1 MKLKSVILVLAISL
15 LGGTYAK
22 ADEGMWLL
30 SLIGKNYKEM
40 KAKGLK
46 LTPEDIYNINHSSL
60 KDAVVGL
67 GSEERP
73 FGFFCTGEII
83 SSKGLVLTNHHCG
96 YGKIQA
102 HSTEENNYL
111 LDGFWAESFD
121 AELPNE
127 GMTMTRVVSLEDVT
141 KKVVSKLNDKMTES
155 ERNQKIAEISAS
167 IVKEAKEKD
176 GAYGYDVKSMFEN
189 NQFFLF
195 KYEVFKDIRL
205 VGTPPNSIGKFGGDT
220 DNWMWPRHTGDFS
233 IFRIYTDKDNKP
245 SQYSKDNKPYAP
257 AHHFPISLKGVED
270 GDYAMVMGFPGT
282 TERFLTS
289 YGIRQ
294 ALDITNPT
302 TVEIRDLKLKRM
314 KHYMDKSEKVYI
326 QYASK
331 YAQTANYWKYFQGQS
346 KGLKRLHIYDK
357 KKKLE
362 DDFTKWMN
370 QNADRK
376 AKYGE
381 ALPLLEKYYNS
392 NKEDALT
399 KTYLFESIF
408 SGSEM
413 FTLPFQLNALKA
425 VLKNSPDK
433 KDLIKKMADELKGQM
448 AGHWKDY
455 NEELDKSI
463 FENLLDLYYKNV
475 PADKQLKF
483 IADAGKKYKG
493 NFQKYASK
501 IYSKTIFANE
511 AKFNAFLAKPSL
523 KTLDKDPI
531 MLASKDI
538 IDQYLAF
545 MGGASDDYEKGMRLF
560 EAGLLAMN
568 PNKNY
573 YPDANSTLR
582 LTYGSVGDYDPRDG
596 VNYKFYTT
604 IDGIMEKEVKG
615 VKKSHEFYVDQ
626 KLKNLYKKK
635 DYGQYADKDGQLRVC
650 FTTNNDITGG
660 NSGSPVLNAEGHLI
674 GTAFDGNWEAMS
686 GDIAFEH
693 KLQKCINVDVR
704 YTLFVI
710 EKHGGAKRLIDE
722 MTIVK

>member
-1 MKLKSVILVLAISL
+1 MKLKSVIFLLVISL
-15 LGGTYAK
+15 FSSSFAK

-30 SLIGKNYKEM
+30 SLIGKNYEEM

-46 LTPEDIYNINHSSL
+46 LSPEDIYNINHSSL

-67 GSEERP
+67 GSEQNP

-111 LDGFWAESFD
+111 LDGFWAANFAD
-121 AELPNE
+121 ELPNE
-127 GMTMTRVVSLEDVT
+127 GMTMTRVVSLEDI
-141 KKVVSKLNDKMTES
+141 TERILKELSDTIS
-155 ERNQKIAEISAS
+155 ESARHNKISELRAEI
-167 IVKEAKEKD
+167 IKEAKAND
-176 GAYGYDVKSMFEN
+176 DAYGYDVKSMFEG

-233 IFRIYTDKDNKP
+233 VFRIYTDTDNKP
-245 SQYSKDNKPYAP
+245 ATYSKENEPYKAV
-257 AHHFPISLKGVED
+257 HHFPVSIKGIEQD
-270 GDYAMVMGFPGT
+270 DYAMVMGFPGS

-289 YGIRQ
+289 YGIQQ

-302 TVEIRDLKLKRM
+302 TVEIRDLKLKLM
-314 KHYMDKSEKVYI
+314 KVGMDKDEKTYL

-346 KGLKRLHIYDK
+346 KGLKRLNVYGQK
-357 KKKLE
+357 KDLE
-362 DDFTKWMN
+362 DEFTKWV
-370 QNADRK
+370 NADDKRK

-381 ALPLLEKYYNS
+381 ALPLIEKFYTA
-392 NKEDALT
+392 NKINALA

-408 SGSEM
+408 QGSELFM
-413 FTLPFQLNALKA
+413 LPLQMQQLAG
-425 VLKNSPDK
+425 VLSNSPDNTE
-433 KDLIKKMADELKGQM
+433 LIAGMAKELKESM

-455 NEELDKSI
+455 NMEVDKSI
-463 FENLLDLYYKNV
+463 FAGLLDMYYKNV
-475 PADKQLKF
+475 PADMQLEF
-483 IADAGKKYKG
+483 IAAAGKKYKG
-493 NFQKYASK
+493 NFNKYADV
-501 IYSKTIFANE
+501 IYKKTVFATE
-511 AKFNAFLAKPSL
+511 DKFNAFLDKPSA
-523 KTLDKDPI
+523 KVLDKDPI
-531 MLASKDI
+531 YMMKADI
-538 IDQYLAF
+538 IKQYFAF
-545 MGGASDDYEKGMRLF
+545 MGESDSFDKGIRLF
-560 EAGLLAMN
+560 EAGLLEMN

-582 LTYGSVGDYDPRDG
+582 LTYGTVGDYDPKDG

-604 IDGIMEKEVKG
+604 IEGIMEKEVKG

-626 KLKNLYKKK
+626 KLKDLYAAK
-635 DYGQYADKDGQLRVC
+635 DYGQYADKDGQMRVC
-650 FTTNNDITGG
+650 FTTDNDITGG
-660 NSGSPVLNAEGHLI
+660 NSGSPVINANGELI

-693 KLQKCINVDVR
+693 KLQKCINVDIR
-704 YTLFVI
+704 YTLFII
-710 EKHGGAKRLIDE
+710 EKHGGAQRLIDE